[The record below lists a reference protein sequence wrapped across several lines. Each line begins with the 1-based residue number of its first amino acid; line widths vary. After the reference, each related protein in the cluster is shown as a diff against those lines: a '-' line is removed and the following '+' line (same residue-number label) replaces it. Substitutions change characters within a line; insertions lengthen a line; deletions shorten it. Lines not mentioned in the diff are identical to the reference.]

1 MRNYFIAFFIM
12 FAFLFLQAC
21 KKEQDNRPRCEK
33 NKFGKVIF
41 NHFDPSCLGIV
52 YYLVDKEVYKKGF
65 CNDFAISLDSIN
77 IGERVV
83 EVQNNQRRTLF
94 IDTIIV
100 PQCNN
105 VLVDW

>member
-1 MRNYFIAFFIM
+1 MRGYFIVCILLFAFF
-12 FAFLFLQAC
+12 LLHSC
-21 KKEQDNRPRCEK
+21 KKEQDNRPGCEK
-33 NKFGKVIF
+33 NKFGKVVF

-52 YYLVDKEVYKKGF
+52 YYLVDKEVRPT
-65 CNDFAISLDSIN
+65 LDAKTAS

>member
-1 MRNYFIAFFIM
+1 MRNYFIACLLLLSFFI
-12 FAFLFLQAC
+12 LHAC
-21 KKEQDNRPRCEK
+21 KKEEDNRLGCEK
-33 NKFGKVIF
+33 NKFGKVVF

-65 CNDFAISLDSIN
+65 CNDFAVSLDSVN

-83 EVQNNQRRTLF
+83 EVQNNNRRTLF
-94 IDTIIV
+94 IDTVIV

>member
-1 MRNYFIAFFIM
+1 MRGYFIVCILLFAFF
-12 FAFLFLQAC
+12 LLHSC
-21 KKEQDNRPRCEK
+21 KKEQDNRPGCEK
-33 NKFGKVIF
+33 NKFGKVVF

-83 EVQNNQRRTLF
+83 EVQNNHRRTLF